1 MPIFLETER
10 LTLRRFNE
18 SDADDLYRLH
28 NDPEV
33 MRYLNGGRPTPRQV
47 IVDRTVPRFV
57 NGGFYAAVERGSGGF
72 LGWFHLRPA
81 EDGPEEEL
89 ELGYRLHKAAW
100 GRGFATEGSLG
111 LIDKAFEELGAR
123 RVFAQTMAVNVGS
136 RRVMEK
142 CGLRYA
148 RNFRFDWP
156 EPIAGS
162 EHGEVEYELLRADW
176 EAARR
181 R

>member
-1 MPIFLETER
+1 MHIYLETER
-10 LTLRRFNE
+10 LTLRRFTE
-18 SDADDLYRLH
+18 SDADDLYHLH

-33 MRYLNGGRPTPRQV
+33 MRYLNGGKPTPRQV
-47 IVDRTVPRFV
+47 ILDRTVPRFV
-57 NGGFYAAVERGSGGF
+57 SGGFFAAVERQSGEF

-81 EDGPEEEL
+81 EGGPEEEL

-111 LIDKAFEELGAR
+111 LIDKAFVELGAR

-142 CGLRYA
+142 AGLRFA
-148 RNFRFDWP
+148 RTFRMDWP
-156 EPIAGS
+156 EPIDGS